1 MTKEKGK
8 AHISIV
14 TKINYLSENGL
25 MINLKQEYILKLKM
39 KKLKKGLRD
48 LIFKIRM
55 YFLLFQSLNLLILL
69 AYLKKRW
76 KEQKESDH
84 ISEFNI
90 FL

>member
-1 MTKEKGK
+1 MTKEKVK

-14 TKINYLSENGL
+14 TKTNFLLENGL

-39 KKLKKGLRD
+39 KKLKKGPKD
-48 LIFKIRM
+48 LIFKIHM

-69 AYLKKRW
+69 DYLKKQW
-76 KEQKESDH
+76 KELKESDH
-84 ISEFNI
+84 ILEFNI